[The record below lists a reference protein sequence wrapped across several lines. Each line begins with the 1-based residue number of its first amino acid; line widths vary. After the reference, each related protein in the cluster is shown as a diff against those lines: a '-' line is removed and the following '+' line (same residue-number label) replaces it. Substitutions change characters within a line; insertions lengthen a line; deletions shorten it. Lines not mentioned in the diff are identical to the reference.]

1 MVAVKAAEYYANK
14 GINKLNKKF
23 TSGKGL
29 GIILTNNKIKD
40 IIKII
45 KSLENRGILLKETVR
60 KMTSQEGGFLSFL
73 KPLISAGLPLMKSI
87 LTPLAK
93 CVLLPLELS
102 AGLSAA
108 DAVI

>member
-1 MVAVKAAEYYANK
+1 MLTVKAAEYYANK
-14 GINKLNKKF
+14 GINKPYKTF

-29 GIILTNNKIKD
+29 GITLTNNKIKD
-40 IIKII
+40 IKII
-45 KSLENRGILLKETVR
+45 KSLENRGILLKETAR

-93 CVLLPLELS
+93 CFLLPLELS

-108 DAVI
+108 DAAI

>member
-1 MVAVKAAEYYANK
+1 
-14 GINKLNKKF
+14 
-23 TSGKGL
+23 
-29 GIILTNNKIKD
+29 
-40 IIKII
+40 
-45 KSLENRGILLKETVR
+45 
-60 KMTSQEGGFLSFL
+60 MTIQEGGFLSFL